1 MLSFR
6 FAQYYVWV
14 VLKTLYTINRHSYLR
29 GFLVCP
35 QSLGCRHDAEEGS
48 QLVYIPQK
56 LTGLRL
62 FSLINDFFLVNLH
75 SIILPWWWNGRHE
88 GLKIPWTEMSVRV
101 RFPPGAP
108 YKELTDWFSA
118 VSSFCVPI
126 FADFLPIYGRFW
138 RLGGICWL
146 MSKIVLLPDSPV
158 RKGETSSTPIYTT
171 SNPQHLYLVLW
182 QYLLQHT

>member
-1 MLSFR
+1 MSWCFKCKCIRAPKSRQPRYRAFYWCSGLPSARNHAYLKCHQIDNQRLALLGASIFAHLSVMHIMVCWALDSHNIMSGWSWR
-6 FAQYYVWV
+6 RY
-14 VLKTLYTINRHSYLR
+14 IHSYLR

-101 RFPPGAP
+101 RFPPEAP
-108 YKELTDWFSA
+108 WKELTD
-118 VSSFCVPI
+118 
-126 FADFLPIYGRFW
+126 
-138 RLGGICWL
+138 
-146 MSKIVLLPDSPV
+146 
-158 RKGETSSTPIYTT
+158 
-171 SNPQHLYLVLW
+171 
-182 QYLLQHT
+182 

>member
-101 RFPPGAP
+101 RFPPEAQNPDFKGKQKAQRRP
-108 YKELTDWFSA
+108 TGHYRPHFKES
-118 VSSFCVPI
+118 
-126 FADFLPIYGRFW
+126 
-138 RLGGICWL
+138 
-146 MSKIVLLPDSPV
+146 
-158 RKGETSSTPIYTT
+158 TS
-171 SNPQHLYLVLW
+171 LVLSFFIPF
-182 QYLLQHT
+182 LAK